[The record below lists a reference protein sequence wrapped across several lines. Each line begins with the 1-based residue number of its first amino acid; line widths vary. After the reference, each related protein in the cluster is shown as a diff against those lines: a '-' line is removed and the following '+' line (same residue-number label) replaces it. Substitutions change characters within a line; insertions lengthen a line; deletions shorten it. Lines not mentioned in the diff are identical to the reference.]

1 MIYITYM
8 IEVAGILGEISWV
21 WVEILMMT
29 VLVII
34 VATKQQGLVIVLV
47 CVSSPEFERLRDHVK
62 TLSCMRRIRV
72 V

>member
-1 MIYITYM
+1 M
-8 IEVAGILGEISWV
+8 IEVAGILGEMSWV

>member
-1 MIYITYM
+1 MNYITYM

-34 VATKQQGLVIVLV
+34 VATKQQGLVLVLV
-47 CVSSPEFERLRDHVK
+47 CHQENLK
-62 TLSCMRRIRV
+62 GCGILSRRCLV
-72 V
+72 

>member
-1 MIYITYM
+1 M
-8 IEVAGILGEISWV
+8 IEVAGILGKMSWV

>member
-1 MIYITYM
+1 M
-8 IEVAGILGEISWV
+8 IEVAGILGKMSWV

-34 VATKQQGLVIVLV
+34 VATKQQGLVLV
-47 CVSSPEFERLRDHVK
+47 CMSSGEFERLRDHVK
-62 TLSCMRRIRV
+62 ALSCMRRIRV

>member
-1 MIYITYM
+1 M
-8 IEVAGILGEISWV
+8 IEVAGILGKMSWV

-47 CVSSPEFERLRDHVK
+47 CVSSPEFERLRDLVK

>member
-1 MIYITYM
+1 M
-8 IEVAGILGEISWV
+8 IELAGILGERSWA

-47 CVSSPEFERLRDHVK
+47 CVSSPEFERLRDLVK

>member
-1 MIYITYM
+1 MM
-8 IEVAGILGEISWV
+8 EVAGILGKMSWV

-62 TLSCMRRIRV
+62 ALSCMRRIRV

>member
-1 MIYITYM
+1 M
-8 IEVAGILGEISWV
+8 IEVAGILGKMSWV

-47 CVSSPEFERLRDHVK
+47 CVSSAEFERLRDLVK